1 MDDIDVCVE
10 VEVKPTEDSDKVR
23 KAVENI
29 IWDAEFKIT
38 PQRGGSLL
46 TAKAKGIDS
55 LTKFFNLLRR
65 ERVLDAARSV
75 LFKGLEEKSITFYL
89 NKQVAYAGHLSF
101 SEPTAESPLGP
112 IKVKISGDDLRE
124 FIEWL
129 TPKTN

>member
-1 MDDIDVCVE
+1 VNDIDIYVE
-10 VEVKPTEDSDKVR
+10 VEVKPTEDSEKVR
-23 KAVENI
+23 KAVENL

-55 LTKFFNLLRR
+55 LTKIFNLLRR

-75 LFKGLEEKSITFYL
+75 LFKGLDEKSITFYL
-89 NKQVAYAGHLSF
+89 NKQVAYAGHISF
-101 SEPTAESPLGP
+101 SEPASESPLGP
-112 IKVKISGDDLRE
+112 IKVKIYCDNLRE

>member
-55 LTKFFNLLRR
+55 LTKIFNLLRR

-75 LFKGLEEKSITFYL
+75 LFKGLDEKSIIFYL

-101 SEPTAESPLGP
+101 SEPTSESPLGP
-112 IKVKISGDDLRE
+112 IKVKIRCDNLRE

-129 TPKTN
+129 TPKTK